1 MTMEIYVPDC
11 SNTLLNSSGT
21 VIKKFQS
28 AAKGASDAVIAPD
41 GTLWVVDFEGNA
53 IYLY

>member
-1 MTMEIYVPDC
+1 MVYI
-11 SNTLLNSSGT
+11 LNSSGT

-28 AAKGASDAVIAPD
+28 DAKGASDAVIAPD
-41 GTLWVVDFEGNA
+41 GTLWVVDFNGNA